1 MEDRLEFE
9 ELYQA
14 YNLCLKN
21 KNKKKKRGTY
31 KFTNEEL
38 CKNLIELKYTYI

>member
-21 KNKKKKRGTY
+21 KKKKEEH
-31 KFTNEEL
+31 TNL
-38 CKNLIELKYTYI
+38 QMKNCVKT